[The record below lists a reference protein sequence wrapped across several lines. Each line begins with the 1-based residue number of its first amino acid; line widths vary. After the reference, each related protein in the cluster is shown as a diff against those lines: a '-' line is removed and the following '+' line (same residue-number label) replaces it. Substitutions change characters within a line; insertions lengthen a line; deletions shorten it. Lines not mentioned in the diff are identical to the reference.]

1 MSTTLRRVA
10 LGAAGIAASAL
21 TLAAVPATASA
32 AGASVAAF
40 PCGYSAQGMDAHYRH
55 CANTFIL
62 IRADW
67 DNGNHYTNCLGP
79 WDETTLWHDGPHRQV
94 NAYYVPKAPALM
106 QNVNGQWICRAG
118 QPDWP

>member
-1 MSTTLRRVA
+1 MNSTLTRTGRTAAAA
-10 LGAAGIAASAL
+10 LGLAVAGIGVAGAGTAAASA
-21 TLAAVPATASA
+21 
-32 AGASVAAF
+32 AAF
-40 PCGYSAQGMDAHYRH
+40 PCGYSSQGMDAHYRH

-67 DNGNHYTNCLGP
+67 DNGSHYTTCLGP

-106 QNVNGQWICRAG
+106 KNVNGQWICRAG